1 MNLYIYSASFSESNH
16 FENTD
21 FPQCLQQ
28 DLQGEKTD
36 LELIF
41 IMPFSVLVLYV
52 GQTPP
57 SYRLKTVS
65 IPLLQDPSS
74 AQLQAEHTIPFKQ
87 WAIEQCNSANPLC
100 KVNPIFSKLKP
111 IFSQTS
117 FSLPTASLFRIPLNL
132 REPRLQNL
140 VCSFTQAAPCETG
153 TVQ

>member
-1 MNLYIYSASFSESNH
+1 MWQNMAWTISWMVSETHIRKKPQCPYKSHCSASSWRKVRGSMWGTDGRQACDQKRAGGNLNLPMWFLRNRCPGSHHLAMNLYIYSASFSESNH

-65 IPLLQDPSS
+65 IPLL
-74 AQLQAEHTIPFKQ
+74 
-87 WAIEQCNSANPLC
+87 
-100 KVNPIFSKLKP
+100 
-111 IFSQTS
+111 
-117 FSLPTASLFRIPLNL
+117 
-132 REPRLQNL
+132 
-140 VCSFTQAAPCETG
+140 
-153 TVQ
+153 